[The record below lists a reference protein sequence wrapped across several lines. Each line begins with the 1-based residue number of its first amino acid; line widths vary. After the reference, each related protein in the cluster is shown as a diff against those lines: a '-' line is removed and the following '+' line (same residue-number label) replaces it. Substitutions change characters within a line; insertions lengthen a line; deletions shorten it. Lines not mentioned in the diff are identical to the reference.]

1 MHKELTYQIVKQN
14 SENSAQGTTVANNE
28 TELTESNPQRT
39 NVPNSLTELKEK
51 TAQSTNVTNN
61 LR

>member
-1 MHKELTYQIVKQN
+1 MRKELTYQIVKQN
-14 SENSAQGTTVANNE
+14 SENSAQG
-28 TELTESNPQRT
+28 T

-61 LR
+61 LRQLKENSAQDTNVARY